1 VVTPNLDDGAIPS
14 ATPSACVSLRFVA
27 PRQVDLAPARPEAL
41 SPGHV
46 RVRTLYSG
54 ISAGTELTAYRGS
67 NVYLHKR
74 WDARQRL
81 FLPGE
86 HTVSYPIVG
95 WGYSEVG
102 EVVEVADHDPEV
114 AGPTAARPRPGDVVA
129 GIWGH
134 RSEAVV
140 AADDLAGR
148 QLPAGVDPVLGVFA
162 RVGAIALNAVLAA
175 RVHLTETV
183 VITGQGVIGL
193 IATRLAVLSGARV
206 IAVDPV
212 EARRSVAERFGATH
226 CLDPSASDVA
236 SRVRELTGTGA
247 DAAIE
252 LSGSYQGLHEAIRC
266 AKPGGRVV
274 AAGFY
279 QGPASGLDLGEEFHH
294 NRVTITS
301 SQIGGLPTA
310 LADKWDTK
318 RLHRAVMELISDRQL
333 DVGALVTHVVPITA
347 AADVFRMLDEDPADA
362 LQVVLDFQSS
372 ASASESRS

>member
-1 VVTPNLDDGAIPS
+1 MVTPDLDDHE
-14 ATPSACVSLRFVA
+14 CLSLRFVA
-27 PRQVDLAPARPEAL
+27 PRQVDLTRGHPEAL
-41 SPGHV
+41 TPGHV

-74 WDARQRL
+74 WDPRQRL
-81 FLPGE
+81 FQPDQ

-102 EVVEVADHDPEV
+102 EVVEVCDPRTQEADPAV
-114 AGPTAARPRPGDVVA
+114 ASPQPGDIVS

-140 AADDLAGR
+140 AADHLAGR
-148 QLPAGVDPVLGVFA
+148 QLPAGLDPVLGVFA

-175 RVHLTETV
+175 EPHLTETA

-212 EARRSVAERFGATH
+212 QARRAVADRFGAAY
-226 CLDPSASDVA
+226 CLDASGVDVA

-247 DAAIE
+247 DVVID
-252 LSGSYQGLHEAIRC
+252 LSGSYRGLHEAIRC
-266 AKPGGRVV
+266 AQPGGRVI

-279 QGPASGLDLGEEFHH
+279 QGPASALDLGEEFHH
-294 NRVTITS
+294 NRVTLVS
-301 SQIGGLPTA
+301 SQIGGLPADLTA
-310 LADKWDTK
+310 RWDTG
-318 RLHRAVMELISDRQL
+318 RLHRAVMELIHNGQL
-333 DVGALVTHVVPITA
+333 DVGSLVTHIVPITA
-347 AADVFRMLDEDPADA
+347 AGDAFRMLDEDPTDA
-362 LQVVLDFQSS
+362 LQVVLDFRDFGSF
-372 ASASESRS
+372 SESPS